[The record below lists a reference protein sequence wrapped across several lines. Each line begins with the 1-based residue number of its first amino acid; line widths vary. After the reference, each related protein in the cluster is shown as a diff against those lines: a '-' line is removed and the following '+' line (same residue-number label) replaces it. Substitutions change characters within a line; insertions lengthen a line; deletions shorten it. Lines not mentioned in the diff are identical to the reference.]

1 MSASILGPNGQ
12 RMVELGGERAWLTRT
27 KGDIVV
33 SYQWIQIDDIDRE
46 APVACMVMFPGARHM
61 DTAAYV
67 IPQKNAHEY
76 ATSRGEQSPALM
88 GMAFKA
94 ALHMG
99 FFPDDSTV
107 HRIMDIVLDGIAD
120 LIRMPSEQPGSL
132 NIKRMVMGIEA
143 SASMNGR
150 VLHQEVL

>member
-33 SYQWIQIDDIDRE
+33 SFQWIQVDEIDRE
-46 APVACMVMFPGARHM
+46 APTACMCLYPAQRHM

-76 ATSRGEQSPALM
+76 ATSRGEQSAALL

-94 ALHMG
+94 AVHCG
-99 FFPDDSTV
+99 FFPDQSTV
-107 HRIMDIVLDGIAD
+107 HRIMDIVLENIPD
-120 LIRMPSEQPGSL
+120 LLKMPSDQPGAL
-132 NIKRMVMGIEA
+132 NIKRLVHGIEA
-143 SASMNGR
+143 SASVNGK
-150 VLHQEVL
+150 VIHQEVL